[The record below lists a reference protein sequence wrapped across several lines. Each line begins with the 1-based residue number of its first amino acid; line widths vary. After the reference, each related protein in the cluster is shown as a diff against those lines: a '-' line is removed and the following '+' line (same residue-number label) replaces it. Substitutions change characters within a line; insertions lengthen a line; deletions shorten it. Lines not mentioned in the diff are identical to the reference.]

1 MQPRLSARRYLPLA
15 GTVGSVGW
23 ALLNRRRRS
32 ASERRFRALANA
44 GSALIRQDD
53 ANGNA
58 VYFNEPWLAFTR
70 HSLAELTGRGWLSD
84 VHPED
89 RGTLIAT
96 KRSAARSQTQCTIEY
111 RLRHHD
117 GDYHWMIEHSSP
129 YRLEHGEING
139 SISSLIDISDHK
151 RAEAGL
157 RLLASTG
164 AVITSSLDS
173 DEMLDRF
180 ARHVSQSFADWCI
193 VHLMREGE
201 LELSTVATAKPE
213 HRDNLQAAMQ
223 TNQSDFNHASLV
235 AKIRGEREPILSD
248 HLYDPEF
255 KRIAAELGILKAI
268 SSPKVESLVL
278 APMMVR
284 GRFIGTLLL
293 VSLPPVRCFDADDLG
308 LIRSLAQRL
317 AVVVENARLFSE
329 AQAAEERY
337 RRFFSGSADAIV
349 VADQSFT
356 VRETNPAFEQLY
368 GTRQSRIVGRSIA
381 DLLLLPDDAI
391 NEMKSNEASSDWRG
405 NLTLTRGD
413 GEVVIV
419 EAWLGRLVVPEGPI
433 IVAAIR
439 DISERAHFEES
450 RRRLLASVSHDLKN
464 PLNSIK
470 ANAQLAQRQINRGS
484 LDFSQAAEVFQR
496 IDGLTNRM
504 VSQIADLM
512 DVSLLEA
519 GSQLELELREV
530 ELIALTQLVVDQ
542 YQATTLNHR
551 IVVRTELDSLAGE
564 WDAHRIERVLTNLL
578 TNAIKYSPN
587 GGEIAFDIRVLHRE
601 DSTDWAEISLTDEG
615 IGIEP
620 DDIPM
625 LFTRIGR
632 GRNVA
637 RRFSGTGIG
646 LVGVSQIVQQHGGT
660 IDVQSEVGKGS
671 TFRILLPLAPVHTSA
686 SQ

>member
-1 MQPRLSARRYLPLA
+1 MNARHLARRYLPFIGTA
-15 GTVGSVGW
+15 GAFGW
-23 ALLNRRRRS
+23 ALFNREQRS
-32 ASERRFRALANA
+32 SSEQRFRALANA

-53 ANGNA
+53 PTGKAI
-58 VYFNEPWLAFTR
+58 YFNEPWMTFTQR
-70 HSLAELTGRGWLSD
+70 SLDELVGLGWLTN

-89 RGTLIAT
+89 RDELLRT
-96 KRSAARSQTQCTIEY
+96 KQTSAKSKTQYTVEY
-111 RLRHHD
+111 RLRRYD
-117 GDYHWMIEHSSP
+117 GEYRVMIEHASP
-129 YRLEHGEING
+129 YRIERGEIEG
-139 SISSLIDISDHK
+139 SLSSLIDISDRK
-151 RAEAGL
+151 RAEIGL

-180 ARHVSQSFADWCI
+180 ARHVSQSFADWCV
-193 VHLMREGE
+193 VHLMRDGE
-201 LELSTVATAKPE
+201 LELAAVATANPD
-213 HRDNLQAAMQ
+213 HQPALQAALQ
-223 TNQSDFNHASLV
+223 TSIGTFKLASLV
-235 AKIRGEREPILSD
+235 NKILNEREPILSD
-248 HLYDPEF
+248 YLTDAEF
-255 KRIAAELGILKAI
+255 HRLAGELGLLKIIDSADI
-268 SSPKVESLVL
+268 ESLVI
-278 APMMVR
+278 APMTVR
-284 GRFIGTLLL
+284 GRFIGTLLM

-317 AVVVENARLFSE
+317 GVVIENARLYSE

-368 GTRQSRIVGRSIA
+368 GARQSRIVGRSIA
-381 DLLLLPDDAI
+381 ELLKLPDEAI
-391 NEMKSNEASSDWRG
+391 DEMKSNESSSDWRG
-405 NLTLTRGD
+405 NLTLDRGD
-413 GEVVIV
+413 GDSVAV
-419 EAWLGRLVVPEGPI
+419 EAWLGRLVVPEEPI

-439 DISERAHFEES
+439 DISDRARFEES

-470 ANAQLAQRQINRGS
+470 ANAQLAKRQIDRGTID
-484 LDFSQAAEVFQR
+484 LHQAAEVFHR

-519 GSQLELELREV
+519 GSRLELELSEV
-530 ELIALTQLVVDQ
+530 ELISLTQLVVEQ
-542 YQATTLNHR
+542 YQATTTTHH
-551 IVVRTELDSLAGE
+551 IVVSTELESIIGI

-587 GGEIAFDIRVLHRE
+587 GGEIVFEIQRV
-601 DSTDWAEISLTDEG
+601 DPDWVEITLTDEG

-620 DDIPM
+620 EDIPT

-632 GRNVA
+632 GRNVME
-637 RRFSGTGIG
+637 RFSGTGIG
-646 LVGVSQIVQQHGGT
+646 LVGVSQIVQQHGGWIGVT
-660 IDVQSEVGKGS
+660 STVGQGS
-671 TFRILLPLAPVHTSA
+671 KFRIRLPLSA
-686 SQ
+686 ESDSEQEH